1 MMIQVI
7 LTKTELDRI
16 GELRGTHI
24 AIGSMLVLT
33 RKRKMD
39 KQAALEKIEEQ
50 ILKAEEI
57 WRDLTKEG
65 I

>member
-24 AIGSMLVLT
+24 NIGVCLSLMKKGIDVEKCL
-33 RKRKMD
+33 K
-39 KQAALEKIEEQ
+39 KIEEE
-50 ILKAEEI
+50 IRKAEEI
-57 WRDLTKEG
+57 WKDLTKEG